1 MSTLVSPPHLPSVLV
16 TLSERLAAA
25 VDELPSDRRVLVAID
40 GPDAAGKTTIAS
52 AMAEHVRRPV
62 ITASIDGWHNP
73 RHLRMRRGE
82 LSPEGYVLDSFDL
95 DALMS
100 ECLTPFRSGAG
111 TIRTANFDHRVDGDA
126 RAECEAAPHA
136 ALLFEGVF
144 LQRPELLSF
153 WDLRIYVHV
162 PESVTLTRALVRDLE
177 QFGSEA
183 EVRRRYG
190 LRYLPGQAL
199 YREMSSP
206 IDSADIVID
215 NSDPANPDVVRWFD
229 AR

>member
-1 MSTLVSPPHLPSVLV
+1 MA
-16 TLSERLAAA
+16 LSERLAAA
-25 VDELPSDRRVLVAID
+25 VDDLPVDRRVLVAID
-40 GPDAAGKTTIAS
+40 GPDAAGKTTMAR
-52 AMAEHVRRPV
+52 AMAEHVRRPIV
-62 ITASIDGWHNP
+62 TASVDGWHNP
-73 RHLRMRRGE
+73 RHVRLQRGE

-100 ECLTPFRSGAG
+100 ECLAPFRSGAG

-126 RAECEAAPHA
+126 RADSEVAPGA

-144 LQRPELLSF
+144 LQRPELLPF

-183 EVRRRYG
+183 EVRRRYEQ
-190 LRYLPGQAL
+190 RYLPGQAL
-199 YREMSSP
+199 YREMASP
-206 IDSADIVID
+206 IDNADIVID
-215 NSDPANPDVVRWFD
+215 NSDPAFPHVVRWFD
-229 AR
+229 AP